1 MKERSSIV
9 IIEGP
14 QGVGKSTLANY
25 LRDNIP
31 SCNLY
36 RLSGIKD
43 KTKEGYE
50 KNKKMYNDLL
60 EYMKKLEGIGINLIF
75 DRTFFTEE
83 VYCNLGYKEYKFN
96 DVYEKLV
103 KKLNDLDF
111 DIYFVV
117 LGIKDTTLYEKRL
130 KRDHHEY
137 QKFSISSS
145 VLQQEEYIKIQD
157 EIKEKNI
164 NKLLIYTDD
173 YDQAYKEIIES
184 IPILKE
190 NIKTYK

>member
-1 MKERSSIV
+1 MKERSSII

-137 QKFSISSS
+137 QKFSKY
-145 VLQQEEYIKIQD
+145 VFRR
-157 EIKEKNI
+157 
-164 NKLLIYTDD
+164 
-173 YDQAYKEIIES
+173 
-184 IPILKE
+184 
-190 NIKTYK
+190 

>member
-1 MKERSSIV
+1 
-9 IIEGP
+9 
-14 QGVGKSTLANY
+14 
-25 LRDNIP
+25 
-31 SCNLY
+31 
-36 RLSGIKD
+36 
-43 KTKEGYE
+43 
-50 KNKKMYNDLL
+50 
-60 EYMKKLEGIGINLIF
+60 MKKLEGIGINLIF

>member
-1 MKERSSIV
+1 MKERSSII

>member
-1 MKERSSIV
+1 MKERSSII

-43 KTKEGYE
+43 KTKAGYE

-173 YDQAYKEIIES
+173 YDKAYKEIIES